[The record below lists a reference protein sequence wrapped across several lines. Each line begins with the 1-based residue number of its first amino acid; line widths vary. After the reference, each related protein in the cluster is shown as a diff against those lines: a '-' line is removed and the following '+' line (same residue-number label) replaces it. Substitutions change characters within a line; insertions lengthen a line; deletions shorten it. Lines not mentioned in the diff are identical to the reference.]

1 MQIHPMW
8 NQYPTL
14 KKELAATLDLM
25 TSSINLPNKEVEQ
38 SILAIIHAGGKL
50 LRPAYLLLFAE
61 LGRKKNVKKS
71 VALAAAIETLHTA
84 TLIHDDIV
92 DEADMRRGV
101 NTLQTKFSKD
111 VAVYAGDYLFI
122 VCFKLLANYSD
133 SLKSIQLN
141 STSME
146 TVLLGE
152 LGQMNS
158 RYQLD
163 VTIDDYLKNIS
174 GKTAELFAL
183 SCFLGCYEN
192 GGSRKLATTCREIG
206 KAIGITFQIIDDIL
220 DYSQNQE
227 TIGKPV
233 LEDVKQ
239 GVYSLPLI
247 CALQRNP
254 DAFTNLLSKKDQ
266 MTDDDTKKVYELV
279 TKFEGVEQAYQL
291 AEDYTKKA
299 LTLIQSLP
307 DNKLQTK
314 ETIYQLTAMILKRQH

>member
-1 MQIHPMW
+1 MQTHPMW

-158 RYQLD
+158 RYQLN

-206 KAIGITFQIIDDIL
+206 RAIGITFQIIDDIL

-254 DAFTNLLSKKDQ
+254 GAFTNLLSKKDQ
-266 MTDDDTKKVYELV
+266 MTDNDAKKVYELV
-279 TKFEGVEQAYQL
+279 AKFDGVEQAYQL

-314 ETIYQLTAMILKRQH
+314 ETIQKLTIDILKRQY